1 VNSKLKFQFK
11 ISLFFLISFF
21 VLGCNQDKKV
31 DTSNINLTIDV
42 QRFDQELSQ
51 IKPSELMQKLPALK
65 KKYGVFYDDYFEKI
79 LSVGST
85 KDTAYYDVVRQVLRG
100 APFQDLQHESDS
112 VYKNLDAQK
121 PEFEEAFKYIKYY
134 YPNYRVPKII
144 TYISGFQVQTP
155 IGADYVGVGLD
166 MFLGNNSKF
175 YPALVE
181 SVPRYISR
189 RFTPEN
195 ITPRVVEV
203 ITREEL
209 FPESDADKSLLAKMI
224 YNGKLLYFMKNIL
237 PNTPDS
243 ILIGYSS
250 PQMKWAEEFESDS
263 WAYLLEYNLL
273 FETDYF
279 KIQKYLAEAPFT
291 PGLGTQNNS
300 APKLG
305 LFLGWQ
311 IVKKYM
317 ENQSDF
323 TLQALM
329 LEKDAQKI
337 LNLAKYRP
345 SLKKDN

>member
-1 VNSKLKFQFK
+1 MNCKLKFRFK

-21 VLGCNQDKKV
+21 VIGCNQDKK
-31 DTSNINLTIDV
+31 IDV
-42 QRFDQELSQ
+42 STIKLEVDIQRFDQDFFQ
-51 IKPSELMQKLPALK
+51 IKPNELAQKLPALK
-65 KKYGVFYDDYFEKI
+65 KKYGVFYVDYFEKI

-85 KDTAYYDVVRQVLRG
+85 KDTAYYEVVRQILKG
-100 APFQDLQHESDS
+100 SPFQDLQRESDS
-112 VYKNLDAQK
+112 VFKNLNTQK
-121 PEFEEAFKYIKYY
+121 PELQEAFKHIKYY
-134 YPNYRVPKII
+134 YPLYKVPKII
-144 TYISGFQVQTP
+144 SYISGFQVQTP

-166 MFLGNNSKF
+166 MFLGKQSKF

-189 RFTPEN
+189 RFTPDN

-209 FPESDADKSLLAKMI
+209 FPELDADKSLLSKMI
-224 YNGKLLYFMKNIL
+224 YNGKLLYFMKKIL
-237 PNTPDS
+237 PETADS
-243 ILIGYSS
+243 TLIGYSS
-250 PQMKWAEEFESDS
+250 QQMKWTVDFESDS
-263 WAYLLEYNLL
+263 WAYFLENNLL
-273 FETDYF
+273 FDTDYF

-291 PGLGTQNNS
+291 PGLGTQNDS

-311 IVKKYM
+311 IVNKYM
-317 ENQSDF
+317 ENQPDV

-329 LEKDAQKI
+329 LEKDPQKI

-345 SLKKDN
+345 SLKTKD

>member
-1 VNSKLKFQFK
+1 MNSKLKLKYK
-11 ISLFFLISFF
+11 ISLFFLISFL
-21 VLGCNQDKKV
+21 VLGCNHDKNI
-31 DTSNINLTIDV
+31 DTSTIKV
-42 QRFDQELSQ
+42 GIQLQRFDQDLSQ
-51 IKPSELMQKLPALK
+51 IKPNELAQKLPLLK
-65 KKYGVFYDDYFEKI
+65 NKYGVFYDDYFEKI

-85 KDTAYYDVVRQVLRG
+85 KDTAYYEVVRKVLSG
-100 APFQDLQHESDS
+100 APFQDLQRETDLN
-112 VYKNLDAQK
+112 YKNLDNKKLELTQ
-121 PEFEEAFKYIKYY
+121 AFKYIKFY
-134 YPNYRVPKII
+134 YPTFKVPKII

-155 IGADYVGVGLD
+155 IGVDYVGIGLD
-166 MFLGNNSKF
+166 MFLGNQSKF

-209 FPESDADKSLLAKMI
+209 FPELDADKSLLAKMV

-237 PNTPDS
+237 PSTADS
-243 ILIGYSS
+243 TLIGYSGA
-250 PQMKWAEEFESDS
+250 QMKWAQNFESDS
-263 WAYLLEYNLL
+263 WAYFLENNLL

-291 PGLGTQNNS
+291 PGLGIQNDS

-311 IVKKYM
+311 IVKRYM
-317 ENQSDF
+317 DNQPDV
-323 TLQALM
+323 TMQALM
-329 LEKDAQKI
+329 LERDPQKI
-337 LNLAKYRP
+337 LNLAKYHP
-345 SLKKDN
+345 SL